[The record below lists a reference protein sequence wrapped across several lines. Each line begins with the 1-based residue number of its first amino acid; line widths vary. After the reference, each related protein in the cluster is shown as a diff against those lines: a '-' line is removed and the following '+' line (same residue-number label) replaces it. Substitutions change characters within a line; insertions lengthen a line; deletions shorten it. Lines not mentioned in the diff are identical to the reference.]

1 MASNKDVSDEEEWQG
16 GLEVVNKGGGSS
28 SRYPI
33 HDAAEFEDVE
43 ALRQLIFVPQS
54 DDDDESSISSEEDN
68 SASSSSTLSNH
79 HDKQQHDGAIIP
91 PLLKDPSSSD
101 GAVLFHETVAVST
114 PHLGDGGDVDTPLQL
129 NNGSTAVGK
138 DVVDGFLEEEEEEA
152 KSKKETFEQISQ
164 KNCQDGDMKVE
175 TSASHLLQTM
185 GNKSDGC
192 AKQTSTSPP
201 GATTDQEMNADETI
215 PKQSNMKDAIEKKE
229 RMHNTKFSCPY
240 DLDERDDDENTPLHI
255 AIHARKIDNVRILL
269 EAGASVHKKC
279 DGSAPIHLAISL
291 GAIAVHAEFAK
302 SCVVLLREYNAD
314 LTMRD
319 DSFHT
324 PLYLACTSNL
334 CPVVEMLLTDPLSKE
349 TLNLKADRTGGRA
362 LHAAAK
368 CDDMRS
374 RMIKNSVCVTELLL
388 AADNIDVNVQNNYG
402 RTPLHIAASRGN
414 WHVARL
420 LINAG
425 ADVHILDKRGFS
437 PGQRAVKRG
446 MVIPNDL
453 KVLGSEAP
461 TRDLIMDPDGSTL
474 LLCHELCIQHRTCP
488 PIVRGDAESSE
499 PP

>member
-1 MASNKDVSDEEEWQG
+1 MASNKDVLSDEEEWQG
-16 GLEVVNKGGGSS
+16 LEVFNKGGGGSS

-33 HDAAEFEDVE
+33 HDAAEFEDVD

-54 DDDDESSISSEEDN
+54 DDDDESSISSEDN
-68 SASSSSTLSNH
+68 SASSSSILSNH
-79 HDKQQHDGAIIP
+79 HDKQHDGAIIP

-114 PHLGDGGDVDTPLQL
+114 PHLGDGGDVDSGL

-138 DVVDGFLEEEEEEA
+138 DVVDGFLEEEEA
-152 KSKKETFEQISQ
+152 KSKKETSEQISQ
-164 KNCQDGDMKVE
+164 KNCRDGGDMQVE

-185 GNKSDGC
+185 DNKSDGC

-201 GATTDQEMNADETI
+201 GTTDQEMNADETI

-374 RMIKNSVCVTELLL
+374 RMINESVCVTELLL

>member
-1 MASNKDVSDEEEWQG
+1 MASNKDDVSDEEEWQG
-16 GLEVVNKGGGSS
+16 FDVVNKGGS

-54 DDDDESSISSEEDN
+54 DDESSISSDN

-79 HDKQQHDGAIIP
+79 HDNKNDGSTN
-91 PLLKDPSSSD
+91 PLATDPSSS
-101 GAVLFHETVAVST
+101 G
-114 PHLGDGGDVDTPLQL
+114 GGDVIDTPLQL
-129 NNGSTAVGK
+129 NNGSTVDK
-138 DVVDGFLEEEEEEA
+138 EVVDGFLKEDEEV
-152 KSKKETFEQISQ
+152 KSKKETSEQISQ
-164 KNCQDGDMKVE
+164 KNCRQDDDDMQVE
-175 TSASHLLQTM
+175 TNASQLQTM
-185 GNKSDGC
+185 DKKSEDDGC
-192 AKQTSTSPP
+192 AKQTPPP
-201 GATTDQEMNADETI
+201 GTTATDQEMNTDETI
-215 PKQSNMKDAIEKKE
+215 PKQSNIKDNAIEKKV
-229 RMHNTKFSCPY
+229 RMSCPY

-255 AIHARKIDNVRILL
+255 AIHARKIENVRILL

-374 RMIKNSVCVTELLL
+374 RTINENVCVTELLL

-453 KVLGSEAP
+453 KVLGNEAP
-461 TRDLIMDPDGSTL
+461 TRDLIMDPDGGTL

>member
-1 MASNKDVSDEEEWQG
+1 MLQG
-16 GLEVVNKGGGSS
+16 PEQEVGGCF
-28 SRYPI
+28 
-33 HDAAEFEDVE
+33 FE
-43 ALRQLIFVPQS
+43 
-54 DDDDESSISSEEDN
+54 
-68 SASSSSTLSNH
+68 
-79 HDKQQHDGAIIP
+79 G
-91 PLLKDPSSSD
+91 
-101 GAVLFHETVAVST
+101 
-114 PHLGDGGDVDTPLQL
+114 
-129 NNGSTAVGK
+129 
-138 DVVDGFLEEEEEEA
+138 EEEEA
-152 KSKKETFEQISQ
+152 KSKKETSEQISQ
-164 KNCQDGDMKVE
+164 KNCRDGDMQVD
-175 TSASHLLQTM
+175 TSASHLQTM
-185 GNKSDGC
+185 ENKSDGC

-201 GATTDQEMNADETI
+201 GTTTDQEMNADETI